1 MLLICHE
8 YKNIVLLLL
17 AYNEWDK
24 HSYTHRE
31 RAKDREPVATETSS
45 SDKHPKPKRLI
56 VDCVSL
62 FVLHAAFS
70 VCLFVYT
77 FRCMNFCSF
86 LSFHFSQKQWVIW
99 FKCCTLFIFVYTLPN
114 QIHSIFCS
122 SLNQFRAVKRDL
134 CDWWHSFWLIWV
146 LFLNVFHFLWHLPF
160 ATDGFWFVET

>member
-99 FKCCTLFIFVYTLPN
+99 LKCRTQFIFVYTLPN
-114 QIHSIFCS
+114 QIHSSKTRFVWLMAQLLVNLSFVFECISFSLAFTFCHGWLLICGN
-122 SLNQFRAVKRDL
+122 LNSV
-134 CDWWHSFWLIWV
+134 
-146 LFLNVFHFLWHLPF
+146 
-160 ATDGFWFVET
+160 